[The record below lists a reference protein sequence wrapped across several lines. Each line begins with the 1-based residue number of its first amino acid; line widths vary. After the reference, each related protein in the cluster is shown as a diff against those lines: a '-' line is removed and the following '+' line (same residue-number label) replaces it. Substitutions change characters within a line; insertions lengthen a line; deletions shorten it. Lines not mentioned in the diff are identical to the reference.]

1 MVRMVLAIAAGF
13 IGWSILWV
21 GSDQILRSLSPDW
34 YGAHQYGLETAMFN
48 TTPFPVDSTIL
59 AISIVRSIVIS
70 VMAGFLTAFIA
81 GENRRAPL
89 FLGVILLLFGIF
101 VQATQW
107 NYIPIWYHVIFLVLL
122 VPMTVLGGRLK
133 TASADQGPEPNPE

>member
-1 MVRMVLAIAAGF
+1 MVKMVLAIAAGF

-59 AISIVRSIVIS
+59 MISIVRSIVIS

-89 FLGVILLLFGIF
+89 FLGVILLLFGAV

-107 NYIPIWYHVIFLVLL
+107 NYIPLWYHVIFLVLL

-133 TASADQGPEPNPE
+133 TVAADHVPEADPE